1 MNLLTAILGGLVEF
15 VRRNPLTCLIII
27 VLAIG
32 APALLKGIA
41 MFALYFVLGCAL
53 LVLILVSLFRWRVYK
68 VRKQMEEQFGQ
79 GAQNPFGN
87 PFGGARPRQEETARE
102 GDVKIYKTA
111 DTPEKKVSK
120 DVGDYVEFEEEKK

>member
-1 MNLLTAILGGLVEF
+1 MNLLRAILDGMVEF
-15 VRRNPLTCLIII
+15 VRRNPLMCLIII

-41 MFALYFVLGCAL
+41 MFALYFVLGCVL

-87 PFGGARPRQEETARE
+87 PFGSARREQTARE

-111 DTPEKKVSK
+111 DTPEKRVSK
-120 DVGDYVEFEEEKK
+120 DVGDYVEFEESEK

>member
-1 MNLLTAILGGLVEF
+1 MNLLTAILDGLVEF
-15 VRRNPLTCLIII
+15 VRRNPVTCLIII

-68 VRKQMEEQFGQ
+68 VRKQMEEQFGRD
-79 GAQNPFGN
+79 AQNPFGN
-87 PFGGARPRQEETARE
+87 PFGNMRREEPVRE
-102 GDVKIYKTA
+102 GEVKIYKTA

-120 DVGDYVEFEEEKK
+120 DVGDYVEFEEEKEK